1 MRNTKAKQLRAIARA
16 QFDLPWTGQTVYQ
29 DKEHKPKLVATGK
42 INTDGTPHKV
52 LISMVTRS
60 LGPCTRQVYQQ
71 LKKR

>member
-1 MRNTKAKQLRAIARA
+1 MRNTKAKQLRAMARQA
-16 QFDLPWTGQTVYQ
+16 LDVPTNYQ

-42 INTDGTPHKV
+42 INANGTPHKV